1 MDFPTI
7 HTNFWDAVIAVPVV
21 MIITQIMKKAF
32 KIKKKFVPLVATILG
47 YAISIFISHRGDLIA
62 GIIMG
67 YFYGYAAIGSYVTLK
82 NSIKAFKQK
91 SIIKKHQ
98 RQPF

>member
-1 MDFPTI
+1 M
-7 HTNFWDAVIAVPVV
+7 IAVPVV

-32 KIKKKFVPLVATILG
+32 IIQKKFVPLVATILG
-47 YAISIFISHRGDLIA
+47 YAISIFISHCGDLIA

-91 SIIKKHQ
+91 SIIKRHQ

>member
-21 MIITQIMKKAF
+21 MIITQMIKKAF
-32 KIKKKFVPLVATILG
+32 KIQKKFVPLVATILG

-91 SIIKKHQ
+91 FIIKKQQ
-98 RQPF
+98 RQPL